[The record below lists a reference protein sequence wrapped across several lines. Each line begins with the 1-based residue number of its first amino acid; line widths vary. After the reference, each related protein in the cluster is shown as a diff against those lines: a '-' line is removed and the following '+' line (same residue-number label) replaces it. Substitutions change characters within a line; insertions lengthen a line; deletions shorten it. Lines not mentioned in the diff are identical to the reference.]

1 MEGSLYRKR
10 MLIEVTM
17 MMMMMMLIEV
27 TMMMMMMM
35 MMLIEVP
42 MMMMMIGVET
52 MLIRTNDCDNNLR

>member
-17 MMMMMMLIEV
+17 MMMIMMLIEV
-27 TMMMMMMM
+27 TMMMMMM

-52 MLIRTNDCDNNLR
+52 MLIRTIVTII